1 MTTCKMTT
9 LEQQEQAQLPA
20 GFTLLATPLALLGP
34 QDGRYIARVYAEDC
48 QSEGV
53 LIYEHNLEVLFSIP
67 DEAIIQAMYIL
78 REAWPLLAAC
88 DPTISLAHAD
98 AMQYIR
104 EHRELQ

>member
-34 QDGRYIARVYAEDC
+34 QDGRYIARVFAQDC
-48 QSEGV
+48 QSEGI
-53 LIYEHNLEVLFSIP
+53 LIYEDDHEILFSTA

-88 DPTISLAHAD
+88 DSTISLTHAD

>member
-48 QSEGV
+48 QSEGI

-88 DPTISLAHAD
+88 DSTTSLTLAD